1 MHLMN
6 LRLSRLPSRKNEAVK
21 TTQRI
26 AVPPWMAAPETRAV
40 IDALSAKGAVVRFV
54 GGCVRDT
61 LLQRAVGDM
70 DLATTDPPETVTAL
84 LEEAGLR
91 AIATGVEH
99 GTITAVAGGK
109 PFEVTTLRHDVE
121 TYGRHARVAF
131 TDDWEADSTRR
142 DFTINA
148 IYCDPDGALYDPQ
161 GGEADL
167 RAGQVRFVGEAQER
181 IAEDVLRLLR
191 FFRFHAWFGKGEADG
206 EALAACREAAAQL
219 ERLSVERVW
228 RELKKLLAA
237 PDPTPHIRLMAENGI
252 LEHVLPEVPAQ
263 GYLDRLSTLTTI
275 EASLGE
281 SDPLRRLAILL
292 DDTNAAQQVA
302 ARLKLSN
309 AERNRLTALAGGE
322 IDLGGDSG
330 AWQRALYASGAELFR
345 DRVLLAW
352 AANTKKEDHYRKM
365 LAEAEGWSQPCLPVS
380 GADVLALGMEPG
392 AAVGDLLSRLEA
404 WWAAEDFRP
413 TRENCL
419 AKLKTL
425 AQP

>member
-1 MHLMN
+1 M
-6 LRLSRLPSRKNEAVK
+6 K

-26 AVPPWMAAPETRAV
+26 AVPPWMAAAETRAV

-61 LLQRAVGDM
+61 LLQRPVGDL

-91 AIATGVEH
+91 AIATGIEH
-99 GTITAVAGGK
+99 GTITAVSDGK

-121 TYGRHARVAF
+121 TYGRHAKVAF
-131 TDDWEADSTRR
+131 TDDWEADSMRR

-148 IYCDPDGALYDPQ
+148 IYCDPDGSLYDPQ

-167 RAGQVRFVGEAQER
+167 GAGRVRFVGAARER

-191 FFRFHAWFGKGEADG
+191 FFRFHAWFGRGAADE
-206 EALAACREAAAQL
+206 EALAACREAAAEL
-219 ERLSVERVW
+219 ERLSAERVW

-237 PDPTPHIRLMAENGI
+237 PDPSPDIRLMAENGI
-252 LEHVLPEVPAQ
+252 LEHVLPE
-263 GYLDRLSTLTTI
+263 I
-275 EASLGE
+275 EAEIKAGAEAGMKTGAETDAPLAALTAIE
-281 SDPLRRLAILL
+281 AELEDPDPLRRLAVLL
-292 DDTNAAQQVA
+292 GDAGTDTVEKVA
-302 ARLKLSN
+302 KRLKLSN
-309 AERNRLTALAGGE
+309 AERDRLTALAGE
-322 IDLGGDSG
+322 TQDLGDD
-330 AWQRALYASGAELFR
+330 AMTWRHTLYRWGTALFR

-352 AANTKKEDHYRKM
+352 AADAKGENTYKAM
-365 LAEAEGWSQPCLPVS
+365 LAEAHGWTPPCLPVT
-380 GADVLALGMEPG
+380 GNDVLALGMEPG
-392 AAVGDLLSRLEA
+392 EAVGDLLARLED
-404 WWAAEDFRP
+404 WWITEDFTP
-413 TRENCL
+413 GREDCL